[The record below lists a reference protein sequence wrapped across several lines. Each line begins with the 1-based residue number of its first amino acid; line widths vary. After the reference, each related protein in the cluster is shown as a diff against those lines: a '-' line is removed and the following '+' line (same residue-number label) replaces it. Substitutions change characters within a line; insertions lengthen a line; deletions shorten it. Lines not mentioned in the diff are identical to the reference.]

1 MWRCKKLEQ
10 MECSVAVLQGVG
22 VQAVVTEYFI
32 KNVDILFTDSAQT
45 GSGDVA
51 TGMWNKLVTLL
62 IVIFFYHFI

>member
-1 MWRCKKLEQ
+1 
-10 MECSVAVLQGVG
+10 VAVLQGVG